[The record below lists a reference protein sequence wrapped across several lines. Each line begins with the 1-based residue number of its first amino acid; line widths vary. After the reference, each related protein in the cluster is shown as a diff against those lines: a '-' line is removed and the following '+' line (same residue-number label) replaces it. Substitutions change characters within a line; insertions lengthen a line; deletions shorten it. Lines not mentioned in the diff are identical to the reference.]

1 MAQKAPN
8 AASSRP
14 RKAQKKRASS
24 DAQGA
29 ALSSGGAAAYT
40 LSPAR
45 EAELLREAEA
55 LGDNT
60 LHFPGKLARRVIWSS
75 RIQLAAE
82 RDAAD
87 LVRTPFAED
96 EPRLTREEIHALRDK
111 IELLRVMQSRWQAAQ
126 QRQERAAAAFEKP
139 ATEAAQHRQAL
150 LRFFDLRFKKS
161 PEGQKRLAAIR
172 AGSGDADLV
181 QDVSDLLLLCSEH
194 AEAIQTAPRG
204 EAAAEARL
212 RELSPLLARMLADK
226 TLSLD
231 AVRSRKLR
239 DAAYTL
245 VVNAERRLRAAA
257 EYWYAGTDKVKDYA
271 PFPVSRGASAGAED
285 EADADAEEGD
295 ASEEGESEDSV
306 PEEEEG
312 DSGDD
317 EPAEDEDDRES
328 PSLRA

>member
-14 RKAQKKRASS
+14 RNAQKKRASS

-29 ALSSGGAAAYT
+29 ALSSRGTAEYA

-55 LGDNT
+55 LGEST

-126 QRQERAAAAFEKP
+126 RRQERAAAAFEKP

-245 VVNAERRLRAAA
+245 VVHAERRLRAAA
-257 EYWYAGTDKVKDYA
+257 EYWYTGTDKVKDYA
-271 PFPVSRGASAGAED
+271 PFPVSRGASAGAEEE

-306 PEEEEG
+306 PEEED

-317 EPAEDEDDRES
+317 EPAEDEDGRES
-328 PSLRA
+328 P